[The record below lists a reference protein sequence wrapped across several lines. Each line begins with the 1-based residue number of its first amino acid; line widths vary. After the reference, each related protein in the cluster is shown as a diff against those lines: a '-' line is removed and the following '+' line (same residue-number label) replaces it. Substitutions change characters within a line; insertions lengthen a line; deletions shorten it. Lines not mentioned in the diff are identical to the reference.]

1 MNKKKG
7 TTKEKRRNRLGV
19 GKKENNKTKGRNIK
33 SEQTQEMKLKKERT
47 ERKTGRLK
55 VTLMRCAGK

>member
-19 GKKENNKTKGRNIK
+19 GKKENNKTKGRNK
-33 SEQTQEMKLKKERT
+33 LNQNKLKK
-47 ERKTGRLK
+47 
-55 VTLMRCAGK
+55 